1 MLTNKY
7 FLTESVSKAST
18 VKNVEDREQG
28 KKSEAQNEGDPAEV
42 PALDSDQ
49 TKEAKVDLLNQ
60 TLPVDQSE
68 APEQPA
74 DSAEK
79 PEAVAETT

>member
-49 TKEAKVDLLNQ
+49 TKEAKVDLINQ

-68 APEQPA
+68 ASERPA